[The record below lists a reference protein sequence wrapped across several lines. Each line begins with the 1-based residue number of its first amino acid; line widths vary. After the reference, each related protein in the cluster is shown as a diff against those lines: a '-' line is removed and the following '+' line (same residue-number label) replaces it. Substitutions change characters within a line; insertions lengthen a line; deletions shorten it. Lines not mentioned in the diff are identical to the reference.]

1 VRSMNAARV
10 LEQMGELHDSS
21 QTSVV
26 GSSEHQMIYQRV
38 LSVLRR
44 IRSVEKKLECCDRNE
59 LKRLILPDRWL
70 ASDLVV
76 PKDDHR
82 SASRQSDNLRS
93 RYRLSLCKY
102 FVSQPQGPSKTR
114 NLGGR
119 VGSLDYRSR
128 DLWNIGDVNA
138 AMDKIALTIVN
149 LLRDAEVGYL
159 DAALVIDKDVA
170 TFDVPVDDISFV
182 QVIETCQDLAN
193 KVLHEGFFKCTI
205 VV

>member
-1 VRSMNAARV
+1 
-10 LEQMGELHDSS
+10 
-21 QTSVV
+21 
-26 GSSEHQMIYQRV
+26 
-38 LSVLRR
+38 
-44 IRSVEKKLECCDRNE
+44 
-59 LKRLILPDRWL
+59 
-70 ASDLVV
+70 
-76 PKDDHR
+76 
-82 SASRQSDNLRS
+82 
-93 RYRLSLCKY
+93 
-102 FVSQPQGPSKTR
+102 
-114 NLGGR
+114 
-119 VGSLDYRSR
+119 
-128 DLWNIGDVNA
+128 VNA